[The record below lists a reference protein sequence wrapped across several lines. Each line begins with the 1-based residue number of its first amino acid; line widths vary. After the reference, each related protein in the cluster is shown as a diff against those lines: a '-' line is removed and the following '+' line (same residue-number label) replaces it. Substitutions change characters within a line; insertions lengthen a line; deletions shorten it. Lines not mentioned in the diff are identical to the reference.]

1 MKKVGIVVVTYN
13 RLALLKEAIDSLR
26 NQIYTNREIVVVN
39 NGSTDGT
46 QEWLNAQKDIIV
58 ITQQNQG
65 GAGGFFTGMKYVAE
79 HDYDYCWV
87 MDDDVV
93 CHSDALQELVNAYTK
108 KPNIG
113 FVCSKVIGINGCP
126 MNTPTVDDRPTSNGD
141 ADFTDLIA
149 ESMIKVK
156 TATFVSVLCSVKT
169 IKEVGL
175 PYKEFFIWGDDTEYT
190 NRISLNHECYMACR
204 SVVVHKRA
212 IQGPLSF
219 ETETDPSRRKMYFYE
234 MRNEA
239 FIEFKYN
246 KLYLNRR
253 MRFRYYVRRYW
264 LSFLLLMRGNFAHA
278 ALIIKSTNASWFFSP
293 IVQYP
298 YNAEE
303 SHIESTIK
311 EKNH

>member
-58 ITQQNQG
+58 ITQQNLG

-79 HDYDYCWV
+79 HDYDYCWI

-93 CHSDALQELVNAYTK
+93 CHSDALQELVNAYDK

-190 NRISLNHECYMACR
+190 NRISLHHECYMVCK

-212 IQGPLSF
+212 IQGPLFF
-219 ETETDPSRRKMYFYE
+219 ETETNPLRQKMYFYM
-234 MRNEA
+234 MRNDA
-239 FIEFKYN
+239 FIEFKHN

-253 MRFRYYVRRYW
+253 MRFRYYVRQYKYALSLLLHGRRLQAMIVVRSVLAM
-264 LSFLLLMRGNFAHA
+264 LSFNPT
-278 ALIIKSTNASWFFSP
+278 I
-293 IVQYP
+293 QYP
-298 YNAEE
+298 
-303 SHIESTIK
+303 S
-311 EKNH
+311 

>member
-58 ITQQNQG
+58 ITQQNLG

-113 FVCSKVIGINGCP
+113 FVCSKVVGINGCP
-126 MNTPTVDDRPTSNGD
+126 MNTPTVDDRPSSNGE
-141 ADFTDLIA
+141 ADYSDLIA

-156 TATFVSVLCSVKT
+156 EATFVSFLCSVKT

-212 IQGPLSF
+212 IQGALSF
-219 ETETDPSRRKMYFYE
+219 ETETNPLRQKMYFYM
-234 MRNEA
+234 MRNDA

-253 MRFRYYVRRYW
+253 MRFRYYVRQYKYALSLLLHGRRLQAMIVVRSVLAM
-264 LSFLLLMRGNFAHA
+264 LSFNPT
-278 ALIIKSTNASWFFSP
+278 I
-293 IVQYP
+293 QYP
-298 YNAEE
+298 
-303 SHIESTIK
+303 S
-311 EKNH
+311 